1 MARYTPDAKEKVRDA
16 VDFVALVSQYTDL
29 RKAGPT
35 RWTGLCPF
43 HEERSPS
50 FGIEPNQKLFK
61 CFGCGEGGDVF
72 RFVEL
77 KEGLDFRGALE
88 FLADRSGI
96 ELELEAEDPEAAG
109 RRRERDRLLELIDR
123 TATFYA
129 RYLWDSGE
137 ARRARE
143 YLGARGLEEAAL
155 REFRVGY
162 APRRWDS
169 VLLASRRAG
178 FSNAEVYAAGLAQRS
193 KSTGRLLDRFRGRI
207 MFPLADRR
215 GRVLGFGARRLDDED
230 PGPKYLNSADSD
242 LFHKGQNLYAADIAR
257 AHATKAGTVVL
268 AEGYTDVIALHQAGL
283 RNTVGLMGTALT
295 PEQVAEL
302 ARLAPVVALALDADS
317 AGQEAMLRAAK
328 VAAGRRLELRVVPLP
343 PGADPAD
350 LVQAEGGAAMRALVD
365 AAKPFVRF
373 RVEREL
379 DRADLTTAEGK
390 DRAIDA
396 LRPVFAAL
404 PPSAVRVELEQLVAD
419 RTELSPSLVSSWLAR
434 PASGGS
440 GAGDGRPGGRET
452 AGGPAAGAPGNG
464 GGAPGGAA
472 AGGRA
477 AGAAGGTRSER
488 AFLGQC
494 VVNPSA
500 ARAAI
505 DALDVEAAFTSDLHR
520 RAAAHL
526 REHAADPSAALPEGD
541 EELASLVAGLVVR
554 AAGQEPSRAALDVEG
569 LKLQLAS
576 VERRMA
582 VAREAGAGDVAAL
595 AHRRAELKT
604 AVDQAIVRAMED

>member
-207 MFPLADRR
+207 MFPLAGRR

-419 RTELSPSLVSSWLAR
+419 RTELSPSLVSSWLAQ
-434 PASGGS
+434 PASGGAA
-440 GAGDGRPGGRET
+440 AGEARPGGRET
-452 AGGPAAGAPGNG
+452 AGGPAQGAPRNGAGAPGAPA
-464 GGAPGGAA
+464 GA
-472 AGGRA
+472 RA
-477 AGAAGGTRSER
+477 AGATGGTRS
-488 AFLGQC
+488 
-494 VVNPSA
+494 
-500 ARAAI
+500 
-505 DALDVEAAFTSDLHR
+505 
-520 RAAAHL
+520 
-526 REHAADPSAALPEGD
+526 
-541 EELASLVAGLVVR
+541 
-554 AAGQEPSRAALDVEG
+554 
-569 LKLQLAS
+569 
-576 VERRMA
+576 
-582 VAREAGAGDVAAL
+582 
-595 AHRRAELKT
+595 
-604 AVDQAIVRAMED
+604 